1 MWANWIMRTFVYSFL
16 AIIICIPLPAL
27 SGQHVAYCGDLFCKG
42 EKDYKYGIVGDRPLS
57 ERDTEKLSR
66 CLNGKGT
73 IGDNCGG
80 FHENGSFLF
89 HLGYLNLN
97 NTYAPAMYGNKL
109 TRKNL
114 QGYLSGIMALSS
126 GLGANDALKLLE
138 KSKELICGEIVGKSK
153 EKVGGNLDCS
163 AKNKEE
169 SEFDLQFE
177 KVKFNIESTEAMR
190 TSLSRQ
196 ELIEAQNFL
205 KRAGLYKGDSDGQW
219 GPKVASAIRN
229 WYNQQDHRKTN
240 KTDFKTMIAKEIK
253 KKIAKEKAIAAEQ
266 AKREK
271 EMAIAAA
278 KKFEEGMCDD
288 QNNILVDAVSRYI
301 EAKIGTGICEGEY
314 GDQCDGMTLS
324 DIRQYT
330 QILQP
335 SLGDEQSG
343 YLTEK
348 AINELLKYNYGSR
361 QKYQEATAACEAEK
375 QKKIEEEKQK
385 KIDNLFAQIEQDAA
399 KECEGKLSKT
409 RKQKVQIALSKEVG
423 FSGSVDGNL
432 DGTREA
438 IKLWQKSEG
447 LAQTGYVGCEQE
459 KVLIANNTDAILE
472 YAEKQIA
479 EAEAAAKAEEG
490 AEAEFK
496 ASQACER
503 DLDLSLRQQLQVALK
518 SEGFYM
524 DEIDGNFDD
533 DFRNSIENWQR
544 SKVKK
549 RTGVIACAD
558 IAKLISDNKTE
569 ITKYIEKQFDDVFGN
584 LDEPKG
590 CAVSESYKEI
600 EMLLSMLLVGQSIDS
615 FVDMIGKLA
624 TKKGTAE
631 IAGMFG
637 LKQDGAAIKR
647 TELQALQF
655 ALKEDGLYKSS
666 IDGLW
671 GRGTSGALSKWLAT
685 QGYPGERVITA
696 NDISCLIVRVVEEI
710 DKNKEK
716 VKEAERK
723 LAEERKRAKEERAKE
738 EERKALIDDILPMP
752 ATNNF
757 DPSSCGD
764 LGTKTVTVFG
774 GSSKSKKTVCKT
786 GDEDKDDDGGG
797 GHGGGDDAA
806 CFD

>member
-1 MWANWIMRTFVYSFL
+1 MYSDFRAIKECIRRAKNFSKNYPVTCNPPHWGNIDGFAKRFGWDFCNPPDYLSNDTELRKVYNAALKRNCNIAKSSNKL
-16 AIIICIPLPAL
+16 DLDKLTNHIEKARAQSCRIL
-27 SGQHVAYCGDLFCKG
+27 SGEA
-42 EKDYKYGIVGDRPLS
+42 EK
-57 ERDTEKLSR
+57 ERK
-66 CLNGKGT
+66 
-73 IGDNCGG
+73 
-80 FHENGSFLF
+80 
-89 HLGYLNLN
+89 
-97 NTYAPAMYGNKL
+97 A
-109 TRKNL
+109 
-114 QGYLSGIMALSS
+114 
-126 GLGANDALKLLE
+126 
-138 KSKELICGEIVGKSK
+138 
-153 EKVGGNLDCS
+153 
-163 AKNKEE
+163 
-169 SEFDLQFE
+169 
-177 KVKFNIESTEAMR
+177 EA
-190 TSLSRQ
+190 
-196 ELIEAQNFL
+196 E
-205 KRAGLYKGDSDGQW
+205 
-219 GPKVASAIRN
+219 
-229 WYNQQDHRKTN
+229 
-240 KTDFKTMIAKEIK
+240 K
-253 KKIAKEKAIAAEQ
+253 KKKEAAL
-266 AKREK
+266 
-271 EMAIAAA
+271 AAA
-278 KKFEEGMCDD
+278 KAKQEREEQINQQIAEGKAIDEAMCVEQRKVVVKAMSRWYRYRGIEDE
-288 QNNILVDAVSRYI
+288 LVNKDGSMIKDFI
-301 EAKIGTGICEGEY
+301 ERFQLLQGENK
-314 GDQCDGMTLS
+314 T
-324 DIRQYT
+324 
-330 QILQP
+330 
-335 SLGDEQSG
+335 G
-343 YLTEK
+343 YLTQGQIDK
-348 AINELLKYNYGSR
+348 LLNETRLRKTYLDA
-361 QKYQEATAACEAEK
+361 ATACES
-375 QKKIEEEKQK
+375 EKQK
-385 KIDNLFAQIEQDAA
+385 KIDDLFAEIEQDAA
-399 KECEGKLSKT
+399 KECEGKLSQTLK
-409 RKQKVQIALSKEVG
+409 KQVQIALREEVG

-447 LAQTGYVGCEQE
+447 LAQTGYVGCEKE

-647 TELQALQF
+647 TELKALQF
-655 ALKEDGLYKSS
+655 ALKEEGLYKSS

-685 QGYPGERVITA
+685 QGYRGKRVITA

-723 LAEERKRAKEERAKE
+723 LLEESKRARVEKPKE
-738 EERKALIDDILPMP
+738 EERRALIEDILPMP
-752 ATNNF
+752 EPDSF
-757 DPSSCGD
+757 DPSSCEFGAKTA
-764 LGTKTVTVFG
+764 LVFEGGTQTT
-774 GSSKSKKTVCKT
+774 KTVCKT
-786 GDEDKDDDGGG
+786 GDEGKNDDGE
-797 GHGGGDDAA
+797 GGGDDSN
-806 CFD
+806 CID